1 MWTLLPNIDKR
12 FPLSL
17 AAPRFAEFVQQLPFS
32 KRHQIFTRLI
42 ASSPVEACRIPRE
55 IPQRQPTT
63 PSNNPPQLPIKTL
76 MKTSSKSLLWT
87 TAAVG
92 VTAIFGVAKAD
103 AAFLNVPDDTAE
115 TPGVLLSA
123 TTGLAGTVIAS
134 QEQAWTGTLVNANTY
149 QGVLR
154 SMVVDTGTGYDFY
167 YQVINTSVGG
177 ADIGNDI
184 FRIAIPGYSLV
195 DPTNPVDA
203 TYRTDGL
210 AGLTLD
216 GLSTTWVGTDI
227 SNKGVNSAVY
237 SADRDVALDT
247 PDFFGGGAA
256 FDFDPTQLFNLDVDL
271 INFPAGNGTTTAPQN
286 IDSGER
292 SNWLVLRTNYSAFNV
307 VDSAVQTAGGG
318 TGLASTF
325 APIPEPSTVLFGLAM
340 FGVCAG
346 GRLRKSRGAQ

>member
-1 MWTLLPNIDKR
+1 
-12 FPLSL
+12 
-17 AAPRFAEFVQQLPFS
+17 
-32 KRHQIFTRLI
+32 
-42 ASSPVEACRIPRE
+42 
-55 IPQRQPTT
+55 
-63 PSNNPPQLPIKTL
+63 
-76 MKTSSKSLLWT
+76 MKTSSKSILWT

-92 VTAIFGVAKAD
+92 ATAILGLTNAN
-103 AAFLNVPDDTAE
+103 AAFLNVPDNTAE
-115 TPGVLLSA
+115 APGILLGGG
-123 TTGLAGTVIAS
+123 TVGLGGTVIAS
-134 QEQAWTGTLVNANTY
+134 QEQAWTGTIVNANTY
-149 QGVLR
+149 QGTLR
-154 SMVVDTGTGYDFY
+154 SMVVDTGSGYDFY
-167 YQVINTSVGG
+167 YQVINTSLGG
-177 ADIGNDI
+177 TNAGNDI

-203 TYRTDGL
+203 TFRTDGL

-216 GLSTTWVGTDI
+216 ALSTTWVGTDI
-227 SNKGVNSAVY
+227 SNNAGGGQVY
-237 SADRDVALDT
+237 SADRDAALDT

-256 FDFDPTQLFNLDVDL
+256 FDFDASQLFNLAV
-271 INFPAGNGTTTAPQN
+271 PGGPTTAPDN
-286 IDSGER
+286 IEAGER